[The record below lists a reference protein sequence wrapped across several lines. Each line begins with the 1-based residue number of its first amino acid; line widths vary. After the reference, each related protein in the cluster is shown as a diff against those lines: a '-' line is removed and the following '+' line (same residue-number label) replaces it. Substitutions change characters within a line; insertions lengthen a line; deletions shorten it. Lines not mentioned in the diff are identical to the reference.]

1 MKCLNCGQE
10 NNNENMYCASCGKKL
25 PRVEK
30 ICNNCNTINSSNSL
44 YCKKCGNELSDAK
57 EVFICVEEKKEIK
70 KDNSLVVYQLL
81 SIFSIAINFISS
93 IFFCNILGLSA
104 GTITLKSIK
113 KSNIEEKKQKSVKV
127 CSIIGIV
134 ISLLCITIKLVIL
147 IIALIQ
153 FLDSGEA
160 PEVPDYSYFF

>member
-1 MKCLNCGQE
+1 M
-10 NNNENMYCASCGKKL
+10 
-25 PRVEK
+25 
-30 ICNNCNTINSSNSL
+30 
-44 YCKKCGNELSDAK
+44 
-57 EVFICVEEKKEIK
+57 
-70 KDNSLVVYQLL
+70 YQLL